1 MQSQF
6 QNFASSRF
14 SSVSKFLSH
23 LPFTSEI
30 KLGICSTPWLFHLQ
44 TRFVVLVPTL
54 LYPPPFNIQIVSKFF
69 QFVPLQQFI
78 IVSRRSSS
86 SVISSCQSFKILFSF
101 LWLKIVCHW
110 FPELFPKTL
119 TWPNVQLKWRYV
131 KKITWFFFAQL
142 YLLHFNYTYS
152 NILADMQISGI
163 PQDKHFKKMCACL
176 LSIQRN
182 IVCILLPK
190 ILVTMFH
197 FKDYGLPSALL
208 L

>member
-23 LPFTSEI
+23 LPLTSEI
-30 KLGICSTPWLFHLQ
+30 KLGICFPTPWLFHLQ

-110 FPELFPKTL
+110 FPELFPKAL

-131 KKITWFFFAQL
+131 KKNYVIFLCPTLFTLLQL
-142 YLLHFNYTYS
+142 YVF
-152 NILADMQISGI
+152 
-163 PQDKHFKKMCACL
+163 KHFGRYANFWYPP
-176 LSIQRN
+176 R
-182 IVCILLPK
+182 
-190 ILVTMFH
+190 
-197 FKDYGLPSALL
+197 
-208 L
+208 